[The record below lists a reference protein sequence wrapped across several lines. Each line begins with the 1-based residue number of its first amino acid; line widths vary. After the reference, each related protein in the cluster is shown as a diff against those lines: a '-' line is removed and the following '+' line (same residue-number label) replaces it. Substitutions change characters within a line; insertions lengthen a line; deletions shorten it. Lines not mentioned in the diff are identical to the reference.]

1 MNTLL
6 GVVNEFSTAS
16 ISFAILALIIGYVA
30 THAAWQIWFSPLS
43 RFPGPRSW
51 ACTQLCKVVSV
62 LRGREPRD
70 LHLLHQKYG
79 DVVRTGPTS
88 LSFSSGQAHHDIYG
102 FAGSGLPNCS
112 RDWGFMYSTTLQWCI
127 LSGNPEYQRST
138 RRKLSRAFSNQ
149 AVQGYEP
156 LFLQH
161 ADLLVDRLRNAAEPK
176 VDLKFFL
183 NSFVWDCMA
192 KLFFDEDL
200 RQLEDLRP
208 HPWTQTPI
216 ALVKRSALAIVLL
229 PPSLQVWCQAL
240 FPRLSERLAPPRCM
254 TNSHDHLQMGAGKCD
269 VPFWKH
275 MSREGEQDLIPEEI
289 KTNVFIFA
297 IAGGELTSAAL
308 CGLFVLLI
316 ANPTKMS
323 ILCNEIRSSFI
334 DNSTISLAYASA
346 LPYLDACVEEAL
358 RLYPPSPTGLERL
371 TPPQG
376 IAIGGHAVPG
386 GVRVSVAP
394 IAANKSPANF
404 TNPEAFV
411 PERWLNTDSSY
422 AGDDQAASQPFS
434 VGPNACIGR
443 SIAIAQLKVA
453 TVKLLYNFDI
463 TRCSDVQHWLRQK
476 AYIIW
481 DREHVRLDA
490 NVKQARSPDT

>member
-1 MNTLL
+1 MTSMASQALAYP
-6 GVVNEFSTAS
+6 TAAETGAS
-16 ISFAILALIIGYVA
+16 
-30 THAAWQIWFSPLS
+30 
-43 RFPGPRSW
+43 
-51 ACTQLCKVVSV
+51 CTA
-62 LRGREPRD
+62 RR
-70 LHLLHQKYG
+70 
-79 DVVRTGPTS
+79 
-88 LSFSSGQAHHDIYG
+88 
-102 FAGSGLPNCS
+102 
-112 RDWGFMYSTTLQWCI
+112 CI
-127 LSGNPEYQRST
+127 LSGHPEYQRSA
-138 RRKLSRAFSNQ
+138 RRKLSRAFSSQ

-161 ADLLVDRLRNAAEPK
+161 ADLLVDRLRDAAGPK
-176 VDLKFFL
+176 VDLQFFL

-229 PPSLQVWCQAL
+229 PPSLQVWCRGI

-254 TNSHDHLQMGAGKCD
+254 TDSHDHLQNMLGAGKCD

-275 MSREGEQDLIPEEI
+275 IFRDGEQNLTPEEI

-316 ANPTKMS
+316 ANPAKMS
-323 ILCNEIRSSFI
+323 MVCNEILSSFTN
-334 DNSTISLAYASA
+334 NSTISLACASA

-376 IAIGGHAVPG
+376 IAIGGYAVSG

-394 IAANKSPANF
+394 VAANKSPANF

-411 PERWLNTDSSY
+411 PERWLKADSRY

-463 TRCSDVQHWLRQK
+463 TRCGDVQHWLRQK

-481 DREHVRLDA
+481 DREHVYLDA
-490 NVKQARSPDT
+490 TVKQARSPDT

>member
-1 MNTLL
+1 
-6 GVVNEFSTAS
+6 
-16 ISFAILALIIGYVA
+16 
-30 THAAWQIWFSPLS
+30 
-43 RFPGPRSW
+43 
-51 ACTQLCKVVSV
+51 
-62 LRGREPRD
+62 
-70 LHLLHQKYG
+70 
-79 DVVRTGPTS
+79 
-88 LSFSSGQAHHDIYG
+88 
-102 FAGSGLPNCS
+102 
-112 RDWGFMYSTTLQWCI
+112 MYSTIPALQQCI
-127 LSGNPEYQRST
+127 LSGDPEYQKIA
-138 RRKLSRAFSNQ
+138 RRKLSRAFSSQ

-156 LFLQH
+156 LFLQR
-161 ADLLVDRLRNAAEPK
+161 ADLLVDRMRDAAGPK

-200 RQLEDLRP
+200 RQLEDLRT

-216 ALVKRSALAIVLL
+216 TLVKRSALAIVLL
-229 PPSLQVWCQAL
+229 PPSLQVWCKYL

-254 TNSHDHLQMGAGKCD
+254 TDSHGHLRASLRASKSD

-275 MSREGEQDLIPEEI
+275 IFRDGEQDLTPDGISNTASSCMIELTRAPKIE
-289 KTNVFIFA
+289 TNVFIFA

-308 CGLFVLLI
+308 CGLFVLLVS
-316 ANPTKMS
+316 NPTTMS
-323 ILCNEIRSSFI
+323 MLCNEIRSSFT
-334 DNSTISLAYASA
+334 DSSTISLACARA

-358 RLYPPSPTGLERL
+358 RIYPPSPTGLERL

-394 IAANKSPANF
+394 VAANKSPANF
-404 TNPEAFV
+404 INPEAFA
-411 PERWLNTDSSY
+411 PERWLKTDPSY
-422 AGDDQAASQPFS
+422 TGDVHAASQPFS

-443 SIAIAQLKVA
+443 NIAIAQLKVA

-463 TRCSDVQHWLRQK
+463 MRCSDVQHWLRQK

-490 NVKQARSPDT
+490 NVKQARSSDT

>member
-1 MNTLL
+1 
-6 GVVNEFSTAS
+6 
-16 ISFAILALIIGYVA
+16 
-30 THAAWQIWFSPLS
+30 
-43 RFPGPRSW
+43 
-51 ACTQLCKVVSV
+51 
-62 LRGREPRD
+62 
-70 LHLLHQKYG
+70 
-79 DVVRTGPTS
+79 
-88 LSFSSGQAHHDIYG
+88 
-102 FAGSGLPNCS
+102 
-112 RDWGFMYSTTLQWCI
+112 
-127 LSGNPEYQRST
+127 
-138 RRKLSRAFSNQ
+138 
-149 AVQGYEP
+149 
-156 LFLQH
+156 
-161 ADLLVDRLRNAAEPK
+161 
-176 VDLKFFL
+176 
-183 NSFVWDCMA
+183 
-192 KLFFDEDL
+192 
-200 RQLEDLRP
+200 
-208 HPWTQTPI
+208 
-216 ALVKRSALAIVLL
+216 
-229 PPSLQVWCQAL
+229 
-240 FPRLSERLAPPRCM
+240 M
-254 TNSHDHLQMGAGKCD
+254 TNSHNHLRESLRAGKWD

-275 MSREGEQDLIPEEI
+275 ILKDGEQDLTPEGTSNTVSNCMVELTSTPEI

-323 ILCNEIRSSFI
+323 MLCNEIRSSFT
-334 DNSTISLAYASA
+334 DNSTISLACASA

-394 IAANKSPANF
+394 VAANKSPANF
-404 TNPEAFV
+404 TNSEAFV
-411 PERWLNTDSSY
+411 PERWLKTDSTY

-463 TRCSDVQHWLRQK
+463 MRCSDMQHWLRQK

-490 NVKQARSPDT
+490 TVKQARSCPPPRTQHGSVCTLQGKDQPVVLRTKPFSVGFNAFGRG

>member
-1 MNTLL
+1 MP
-6 GVVNEFSTAS
+6 VP
-16 ISFAILALIIGYVA
+16 AL
-30 THAAWQIWFSPLS
+30 Q
-43 RFPGPRSW
+43 
-51 ACTQLCKVVSV
+51 Q
-62 LRGREPRD
+62 
-70 LHLLHQKYG
+70 
-79 DVVRTGPTS
+79 
-88 LSFSSGQAHHDIYG
+88 
-102 FAGSGLPNCS
+102 
-112 RDWGFMYSTTLQWCI
+112 CI
-127 LSGNPEYQRST
+127 LSGDPEYQKSA
-138 RRKLSRAFSNQ
+138 RRKLGRAFSNQ

-161 ADLLVDRLRNAAEPK
+161 ADLLVDRLRDAAGPK

-200 RQLEDLRP
+200 GQLEDLRP
-208 HPWTQTPI
+208 HPWTQVVLPSI
-216 ALVKRSALAIVLL
+216 KSVALVKRSALAIVLL
-229 PPSLQVWCQAL
+229 PPSLQVWCRSI
-240 FPRLSERLAPPRCM
+240 FPQLSQRLAPPRCM
-254 TNSHDHLQMGAGKCD
+254 IDSHDRLQNSLRAGKYD

-275 MSREGEQDLIPEEI
+275 ILREEEPDLTPEGTHPASNHMAELTPAPEI

-308 CGLFVLLI
+308 CGLFSLLI
-316 ANPTKMS
+316 AWPTKMCT
-323 ILCNEIRSSFI
+323 LCNEIRSTFT
-334 DNSTISLAYASA
+334 DDCTISLACASA

-358 RLYPPSPTGLERL
+358 RLYPPSPTGLERI
-371 TPPQG
+371 TPLQG
-376 IAIGGHAVPG
+376 IAIGGQAVPG

-394 IAANKSPANF
+394 LAANKSPASF

-411 PERWLNTDSSY
+411 PERWLKTDSTY
-422 AGDDQAASQPFS
+422 ADDDHAASQAFS

-463 TRCSDVQHWLRQK
+463 TRCSDVQYWLRQR

-481 DREHVRLDA
+481 DREHVRFDA
-490 NVKQARSPDT
+490 TVKQARSPDS